1 MEEGNEKQMFVR
13 IRNLQKSYGSGSSR
27 TQVLKHVDLD
37 IEKGKICTI
46 LGPSGSGK
54 STLLNAIGGMDTVD
68 QGQILIEGMDIS
80 AMKYAQLTEYR
91 RTYIGYIFQ
100 FYNLIPDL
108 TVKENME
115 TTKYLGTD
123 TMDVEEL
130 LDILGLREH
139 QFKFPSELSG
149 GQQQRCAIG
158 RALVKKPSLLL
169 CDEPTGALDSK
180 TSQDILELLERLN
193 KEFGMTMILV
203 THNADIAGMS
213 DQIVEIRDG
222 EIVRNQE
229 NPNKLT
235 AKEVGTH
242 ALYKIFQRTKKKS
255 RNLSGYFYY
264 FIHRLG
270 DGLGRKCRR

>member
-1 MEEGNEKQMFVR
+1 MFVR

-139 QFKFPSELSG
+139 KFKFPSELSG

-242 ALYKIFQRTKKKS
+242 AL
-255 RNLSGYFYY
+255 
-264 FIHRLG
+264 
-270 DGLGRKCRR
+270 

>member
-1 MEEGNEKQMFVR
+1 MEEWNEKQMFVR

-242 ALYKIFQRTKKKS
+242 AI
-255 RNLSGYFYY
+255 
-264 FIHRLG
+264 
-270 DGLGRKCRR
+270 

>member
-13 IRNLQKSYGSGSSR
+13 IRNLQKSYESGSSR

-242 ALYKIFQRTKKKS
+242 AL
-255 RNLSGYFYY
+255 
-264 FIHRLG
+264 
-270 DGLGRKCRR
+270 

>member
-213 DQIVEIRDG
+213 DQIVEIQDG

-242 ALYKIFQRTKKKS
+242 AL
-255 RNLSGYFYY
+255 
-264 FIHRLG
+264 
-270 DGLGRKCRR
+270 

>member
-1 MEEGNEKQMFVR
+1 M
-13 IRNLQKSYGSGSSR
+13 
-27 TQVLKHVDLD
+27 LKHVDLD

-180 TSQDILELLERLN
+180 TSQDISELLERLN

-242 ALYKIFQRTKKKS
+242 AL
-255 RNLSGYFYY
+255 
-264 FIHRLG
+264 
-270 DGLGRKCRR
+270 

>member
-1 MEEGNEKQMFVR
+1 MFVR

-149 GQQQRCAIG
+149 GQQPRCAIG

-242 ALYKIFQRTKKKS
+242 AL
-255 RNLSGYFYY
+255 
-264 FIHRLG
+264 
-270 DGLGRKCRR
+270 

>member
-54 STLLNAIGGMDTVD
+54 STLLSAIGGMDTVD

-242 ALYKIFQRTKKKS
+242 AL
-255 RNLSGYFYY
+255 
-264 FIHRLG
+264 
-270 DGLGRKCRR
+270 

>member
-1 MEEGNEKQMFVR
+1 MFVR

-123 TMDVEEL
+123 TVDVEEL

-242 ALYKIFQRTKKKS
+242 AL
-255 RNLSGYFYY
+255 
-264 FIHRLG
+264 
-270 DGLGRKCRR
+270 

>member
-27 TQVLKHVDLD
+27 TQVLKHVDSD

-180 TSQDILELLERLN
+180 TSQDILELLERLH

-242 ALYKIFQRTKKKS
+242 AL
-255 RNLSGYFYY
+255 
-264 FIHRLG
+264 
-270 DGLGRKCRR
+270 

>member
-1 MEEGNEKQMFVR
+1 MFVR

-68 QGQILIEGMDIS
+68 QGQILIEGMNIS

-242 ALYKIFQRTKKKS
+242 AL
-255 RNLSGYFYY
+255 
-264 FIHRLG
+264 
-270 DGLGRKCRR
+270 

>member
-203 THNADIAGMS
+203 THNADIAGRS

-242 ALYKIFQRTKKKS
+242 AI
-255 RNLSGYFYY
+255 
-264 FIHRLG
+264 
-270 DGLGRKCRR
+270 

>member
-193 KEFGMTMILV
+193 KKFGMTMILV

-242 ALYKIFQRTKKKS
+242 AL
-255 RNLSGYFYY
+255 
-264 FIHRLG
+264 
-270 DGLGRKCRR
+270 

>member
-193 KEFGMTMILV
+193 KEFGMPMILV

-222 EIVRNQE
+222 ETVRNQE

-242 ALYKIFQRTKKKS
+242 AL
-255 RNLSGYFYY
+255 
-264 FIHRLG
+264 
-270 DGLGRKCRR
+270 

>member
-1 MEEGNEKQMFVR
+1 MEILRAEDLTK
-13 IRNLQKSYGSGSSR
+13 IYGTGEN
-27 TQVLKHVDLD
+27 QVVALDHVSFSVN
-37 IEKGKICTI
+37 KGEFLAII
-46 LGPSGSGK
+46 GPSGSGK
-54 STLLNAIGGMDTVD
+54 STLLHILGGVDTPTSGKVYM
-68 QGQILIEGMDIS
+68 EGTDV
-80 AMKYAQLTEYR
+80 YAQKEEQLAIFR
-91 RTYIGYIFQ
+91 RRQVGLIYQ

-242 ALYKIFQRTKKKS
+242 AL
-255 RNLSGYFYY
+255 
-264 FIHRLG
+264 
-270 DGLGRKCRR
+270 

>member
-91 RTYIGYIFQ
+91 RTYVGYIFQ

-108 TVKENME
+108 TVKENIE

-193 KEFGMTMILV
+193 KELGMTMILV

-242 ALYKIFQRTKKKS
+242 AL
-255 RNLSGYFYY
+255 
-264 FIHRLG
+264 
-270 DGLGRKCRR
+270 

>member
-46 LGPSGSGK
+46 LEPSGSGK

-242 ALYKIFQRTKKKS
+242 AL
-255 RNLSGYFYY
+255 
-264 FIHRLG
+264 
-270 DGLGRKCRR
+270 

>member
-203 THNADIAGMS
+203 THNADTAGMS

-242 ALYKIFQRTKKKS
+242 AI
-255 RNLSGYFYY
+255 
-264 FIHRLG
+264 
-270 DGLGRKCRR
+270 

>member
-1 MEEGNEKQMFVR
+1 MFVR

-123 TMDVEEL
+123 TRDVEEL

-242 ALYKIFQRTKKKS
+242 AL
-255 RNLSGYFYY
+255 
-264 FIHRLG
+264 
-270 DGLGRKCRR
+270 

>member
-1 MEEGNEKQMFVR
+1 MFVR

-235 AKEVGTH
+235 AKEVGIH
-242 ALYKIFQRTKKKS
+242 AL
-255 RNLSGYFYY
+255 
-264 FIHRLG
+264 
-270 DGLGRKCRR
+270 

>member
-213 DQIVEIRDG
+213 NQIVEIRDG

-242 ALYKIFQRTKKKS
+242 AL
-255 RNLSGYFYY
+255 
-264 FIHRLG
+264 
-270 DGLGRKCRR
+270 

>member
-54 STLLNAIGGMDTVD
+54 STLLNAVGGMDTVD

-91 RTYIGYIFQ
+91 RAYIGYIFQ

-242 ALYKIFQRTKKKS
+242 AL
-255 RNLSGYFYY
+255 
-264 FIHRLG
+264 
-270 DGLGRKCRR
+270 

>member
-13 IRNLQKSYGSGSSR
+13 IRNLQKSYGSGSSK

-242 ALYKIFQRTKKKS
+242 AL
-255 RNLSGYFYY
+255 
-264 FIHRLG
+264 
-270 DGLGRKCRR
+270 